1 MISIKII
8 MRKYNIIT
16 IGRQYASGGR
26 EIGEIVSKQLGIP
39 LYNKEILN
47 LAAER
52 LDVNPD
58 DIEYVDEVAA
68 SSLLYSISM
77 MTGLST
83 NNNLPLNDKL
93 FIEERDIIK
102 NLASKGAC
110 IIVGRCADNV
120 LGAIRNDCL
129 KIFIYSDQKS
139 REKRAIEKYGIDP
152 KEVKNV
158 IKKHDKKRFTYYNLN
173 TGERWGAKENYD
185 LCINSDALGIKL
197 TAELIVKIYNSKS
210 S

>member
-139 REKRAIEKYGIDP
+139 REKRAVEKYGIDP
-152 KEVKNV
+152 KEVRNV
-158 IKKHDKKRFTYYNLN
+158 I
-173 TGERWGAKENYD
+173 
-185 LCINSDALGIKL
+185 
-197 TAELIVKIYNSKS
+197 
-210 S
+210 

>member
-26 EIGEIVSKQLGIP
+26 EIGEIVSKQLAIP

-102 NLASKGAC
+102 NLASKGSC

-139 REKRAIEKYGIDP
+139 REKRAVEKYGIDP
-152 KEVKNV
+152 KEVRNV

-185 LCINSDALGIKL
+185 LCINSDALGIEL
-197 TAELIVKIYNSKS
+197 TAELIVKIYNSTS

>member
-1 MISIKII
+1 

-26 EIGEIVSKQLGIP
+26 EIGEIVSKQLAIP

-102 NLASKGAC
+102 NLASKGSC

-139 REKRAIEKYGIDP
+139 REKRAVEKYGIDP
-152 KEVKNV
+152 KEVRNV

-185 LCINSDALGIKL
+185 LCINSDALGIEL
-197 TAELIVKIYNSKS
+197 TAELIVKIYNSTS